1 MTNDPLETT
10 AQALTEAS
18 DAATDDD
25 VAQRL
30 ESQASQFESMAEADR
45 GPDHGKL
52 ARHEHILNSIADDEG
67 GDVAEHIED
76 ALTGIKTY
84 RETLEGV

>member
-1 MTNDPLETT
+1 MTSDSLETA
-10 AQALTEAS
+10 AQSLTDAS
-18 DAATDDD
+18 DAASDSEVTE
-25 VAQRL
+25 RL

-52 ARHEHILNSIADDEG
+52 ARHEHILHSIADEEG

-76 ALTGIKTY
+76 ALSAISSY